1 MSKADEMFEKLGYK
15 KEENNMGIKYI
26 EKGRILGDSFN
37 FEIFFAKTSKLIGCT
52 GLVTIKEL
60 QAINKKVEELR
71 MDEINIHIQTNE
83 PEKLLLEILK
93 IILQSN
99 KQEWWEM

>member
-1 MSKADEMFEKLGYK
+1 
-15 KEENNMGIKYI
+15 
-26 EKGRILGDSFN
+26 
-37 FEIFFAKTSKLIGCT
+37 
-52 GLVTIKEL
+52 
-60 QAINKKVEELR
+60 